1 VPRGRSPYRDWNA
14 AAIDAYKIDGL
25 DQVGLPNQTA
35 KLTHHPRA
43 STDSRGWASAD

>member
-25 DQVGLPNQTA
+25 DHGLAALPA
-35 KLTHHPRA
+35 
-43 STDSRGWASAD
+43 